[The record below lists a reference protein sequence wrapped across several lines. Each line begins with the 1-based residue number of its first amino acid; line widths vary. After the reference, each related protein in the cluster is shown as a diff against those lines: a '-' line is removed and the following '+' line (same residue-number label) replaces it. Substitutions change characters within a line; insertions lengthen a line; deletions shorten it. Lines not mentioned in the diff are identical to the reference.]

1 MKIECGKWVDERSDL
16 VEVVMLVNVRVLVIG
31 GTGFIGS
38 CIVRQLASQDHVVSV
53 YHRGN
58 TQAVL
63 PKGVQ
68 QIIDPHSM
76 MPIQR
81 FPTEVFDFRPDIVIH
96 TMAMGAIDGQAFVTK
111 FSGRT
116 GRLVLLSSGDVYRAY
131 GLFSKI
137 EAGEIEE
144 GLLSE
149 NAPLRTRLFPY
160 RAQAASNDALHYW
173 YEKILAERAVLGD
186 PNLPGTVLRLPKVY
200 GPGGNEDLATI
211 YRYRNHPDW
220 RWTHDF
226 VENVA
231 AAVVL
236 AATQP
241 AAGGRVYNVGEAYTP
256 TIAERLASLPQSTL
270 EPDLSSHFDFRQD
283 MAYDTSRIRTEL
295 GYREIVSDEEGFL
308 RTLRA
313 GSN

>member
-1 MKIECGKWVDERSDL
+1 LGAGSGPAKGRTLSKVA
-16 VEVVMLVNVRVLVIG
+16 MLMSVRVLVIG

-38 CIVRQLASQDHVVSV
+38 CIVRQLASQDHVVCV
-53 YHRGN
+53 YHRGH
-58 TQAVL
+58 THSVL
-63 PKGVQ
+63 PESVG
-68 QIIDPHSM
+68 QIIDPHSV
-76 MPIQR
+76 MPILR
-81 FPTEVFDFRPDIVIH
+81 FQKGLFDFEPDVVIH
-96 TMAMGAIDGQAFVTK
+96 TMVMGAVDGQAFVRE

-131 GLFSKI
+131 GPFTKI
-137 EAGEIEE
+137 EAGQIEE

-149 NAPLRTRLFPY
+149 DAPLRTRFFPY
-160 RAQAASNDALHYW
+160 RSQASSCDELRYW
-173 YEKILAERAVLGD
+173 YEKILAERAVLSD
-186 PNLPGTVLRLPKVY
+186 PNLPGTVVRLPKVH

-220 RWTHDF
+220 RWTHGF

-236 AATQP
+236 AATHS

-256 TIAERLASLPQSTL
+256 TIAERLAWLPQTII
-270 EPDLSSHFDFRQD
+270 EPDLSSDFDFRQD

-295 GYREIVSDEEGFL
+295 GYRELVPEEEGFL

-313 GSN
+313 KPR

>member
-1 MKIECGKWVDERSDL
+1 
-16 VEVVMLVNVRVLVIG
+16 
-31 GTGFIGS
+31 
-38 CIVRQLASQDHVVSV
+38 
-53 YHRGN
+53 
-58 TQAVL
+58 
-63 PKGVQ
+63 
-68 QIIDPHSM
+68 
-76 MPIQR
+76 
-81 FPTEVFDFRPDIVIH
+81 
-96 TMAMGAIDGQAFVTK
+96 
-111 FSGRT
+111 
-116 GRLVLLSSGDVYRAY
+116 
-131 GLFSKI
+131 
-137 EAGEIEE
+137 
-144 GLLSE
+144 
-149 NAPLRTRLFPY
+149 LFPY